1 MTGFTIFYYTTNAM
15 QNKGKFPSAPTAEIS
30 VVQECGSVYNEE
42 WIVPICGT
50 DNE

>member
-1 MTGFTIFYYTTNAM
+1 MSVYYWLAL
-15 QNKGKFPSAPTAEIS
+15 SAPTAEIS

>member
-1 MTGFTIFYYTTNAM
+1 MR
-15 QNKGKFPSAPTAEIS
+15 NKGKFPSAPTVSADGGIS